1 MAKKLGNLT
10 DQDLADVDSINE
22 RMIKVSECARERN
35 CLLYIDA
42 EQTYLQ
48 NALDSFTQQ
57 MAFKLNRDDRVVIL
71 NTYQNYLKRMVYTV
85 PMEIEASKFFGFN
98 LGIKFVR
105 GAYMMEEREIAQ
117 KDNVASPIWDEI
129 EGTHKCY
136 NGNVEYA
143 IKHMNN

>member
-22 RMIKVSECARERN
+22 RMIKVSECAHERN

-71 NTYQNYLKRMVYTV
+71 NTYQNYLKTSSFV
-85 PMEIEASKFFGFN
+85 GF
-98 LGIKFVR
+98 
-105 GAYMMEEREIAQ
+105 
-117 KDNVASPIWDEI
+117 
-129 EGTHKCY
+129 
-136 NGNVEYA
+136 
-143 IKHMNN
+143 